1 MKRYLTAVLIFLF
14 TFPNVYAQ
22 FSGGSGT
29 KDNPYRIETPVQL
42 SSIRHF
48 PDKHFVLI
56 KNIDFSNTRYSSI
69 NGGWNPIEK
78 FSGSLDGNNHKIKNL
93 FIRNPVGSS
102 AALIGFAESSM
113 VQNIGIVDCRIEG
126 SGTAGALVGSQ
137 KKSSIINCYVTG
149 SLEGGTVGGLVGY
162 QVQSGIRS
170 SYADIEIKG
179 GRNVGG
185 LVGHSYNCGIE
196 RSYARGKVN
205 GETNVGGLVGDMT
218 YIGSISQSFADVQ
231 VNGKRHVGGLVG
243 NRSRCGFN
251 PSIIKNCYSVSNVA
265 GEQYVGGLAG
275 GDRGSCYST
284 DRIKANCCYAAGKV
298 SGQKFTGGLVGGP
311 ETIGGEGNYWD
322 TEASGKSS
330 SAGRR
335 RNPLSRKRGNGNGR
349 TTEQMKTKST
359 YKKNSYKKFSW
370 DWDSVWGIKEDV
382 NEGYPY
388 LLNVPGGE
396 SSQKG
401 GS

>member
-1 MKRYLTAVLIFLF
+1 MRAFLTAVLIL
-14 TFPNVYAQ
+14 TTTCTELSAQ

-42 SSIRHF
+42 STVRHF

-56 KNIDFSNTRYSSI
+56 KDINLINTRYSSI

-78 FSGSLDGNNHKIKNL
+78 FSGSLDGNNHIIKNL
-93 FIRNPVGSS
+93 VIKNRVGSF

-113 VQNIGIVDCRIEG
+113 VKNIGIVDCRIEG

-137 KKSSIINCYVTG
+137 KKSSIVNCYATG
-149 SLEGGTVGGLVGY
+149 TLKGGTVGGLVGH
-162 QVQSGIRS
+162 QVQSGIGNC
-170 SYADIEIKG
+170 YADIEIKG
-179 GRNVGG
+179 GSNVGG
-185 LVGHSYNCGIE
+185 LVGYSYNCNIE
-196 RSYARGKVN
+196 HSYARGKVN
-205 GETNVGGLVGDMT
+205 GETNVGGLVGDMA

-243 NRSRCGFN
+243 NRSRCGQN
-251 PSIIKNCYSVSNVA
+251 PSIMKNCYSISDVT

-275 GDRGSCYST
+275 GDKGSCYST
-284 DRIKANCCYAAGKV
+284 DRIEANCCYAAGKV
-298 SGQKFTGGLVGGP
+298 SGRKFTGGLVGGP
-311 ETIGGEGNYWD
+311 EKIGGEGNYWD
-322 TEASGKSS
+322 METAGQSS
-330 SAGRR
+330 SAGRQE
-335 RNPLSRKRGNGNGR
+335 NQLSLSRRRVDLNGR

-359 YKKNSYKKFSW
+359 YKKNSYQKFSW
-370 DWDSVWGIKEDV
+370 DWGAVWGIKEDV

-396 SSQKG
+396 LSQK
-401 GS
+401 